1 MRTIGIMNRVL
12 KELFRD
18 KRTLALMFVAPILV
32 MLLMSVIFNTNAS
45 TDVSV
50 GTVSVS
56 QKLNKEMGGIKH
68 VTVKSYDTKQ
78 DAKKALND
86 EKVDAIIKK
95 NGNNYSLT
103 YANTDSTKTA
113 TVKLAFKNAL
123 TATSISQ
130 LKSALKQSTKATV
143 KLQAQLQ
150 ALQKQQTAASATTGS
165 VTAAKQN
172 AAKQATAAK
181 AQSTNH
187 ATKSTSQSTPKIT
200 NHYVYGDKNTG
211 YFSKMLPILMGFF
224 VFFFV
229 FLISGMALLKERT
242 TGTLDR
248 LLATP
253 VKRSSI
259 VFGYMLSYGVLAV
272 IQTIVI
278 VLTTVWLLG
287 IEVVGSMASVVVIN
301 LILALVALAF
311 GILLS
316 TFANSEFQMMQFIPL
331 VIIPQVFF
339 SGIIPLDSMA
349 DWVKAISYIIPLK
362 YSGEAV
368 NDIIMRGTSIW
379 NLGFDISILLIFLV
393 GLTILN
399 VIGLKRYRK
408 V

>member
-200 NHYVYGDKNTG
+200 NHYVYGDKDTG
-211 YFSKMLPILMGFF
+211 YFAKMLPILMGFF